1 MRIIHFDEQEGT
13 LKAEAKNLEDL
24 WYLSMI
30 VTPGAKVAGRSY
42 RRFVTAGEGER
53 AKSGEKKPI
62 HVVVEAEQV
71 EFSESANRLR
81 VTGKI
86 VSGEPEEFV
95 QAGAYHTLDV
105 EVGSVITVSKEMTA
119 FDREMVDEAKKSAR
133 AIKAAIL
140 ALDDRKATFSVIT
153 NSGIRHKAEIESGAS
168 KRDLKGFDEAKKGFF
183 FELYTLLSGAEAEA
197 LIVAGPG
204 FAKDE
209 FAKYVKERDNKLF
222 SKIRIEHSSTAER
235 NAASEL
241 LKLGAINRLMESQKM
256 QDEFDALEGLK
267 KSVAKDDGYAVY
279 GPKEVQ
285 KAVESGAVAE
295 LFVLDEIA
303 RKDAGSQKM
312 IRAVRNAGGRIIIF
326 NAQDEAGAEFKSF
339 GIAAMLRYKTNYG

>member
-1 MRIIHFDEQEGT
+1 MRVMHFDEAEGS
-13 LKAEAKNLEDL
+13 LKAEARNLEDL

-30 VTPGAKVAGRSY
+30 ITPGAKVAGRSF
-42 RRFVTAGEGER
+42 RRFATAAEGER

-62 HVVVEAEQV
+62 HAVISAEQV

-86 VSGEPEEFV
+86 ISGEPAEFV

-105 EVGSVITVSKEMTA
+105 EVGSVITVSKQMTA
-119 FDREMVDEAKKSAR
+119 FDREMVDEARKSAK

-153 NSGIRHKAEIESGAS
+153 NSGIKHKMEIESGAS

-183 FELYTLLSGAEAEA
+183 FELYTLLSQSECEA

-204 FAKDE
+204 FAKDD
-209 FAKYVKERDNKLF
+209 FAKYVKERDGKLF
-222 SKIRIEHSSTAER
+222 SKIRIEHANTAER

-241 LKLGAINRLMESQKM
+241 LKRGAISRIMESQKM
-256 QDEFDALEGLK
+256 QEEFDVLEALK
-267 KSVAKDDGYAVY
+267 KSVARDDGYSVY
-279 GPKEVQ
+279 GPKEVE
-285 KAVESGAVAE
+285 KAVESGAVSE
-295 LFVLDEIA
+295 LLVLDEVA
-303 RKDAGSQKM
+303 RKDAKAQKM
-312 IRAVRNAGGRIIIF
+312 IRTVRSSGGKIVIF
-326 NAQDEAGAEFKSF
+326 NSQDDAGAEFRNF
-339 GIAAMLRYKTNYG
+339 GIAARLRYKTNY